1 MPSFRKLLLLMSL
14 LLLHP
19 AFPHH
24 VVFEE
29 IGEMAGALSYVHAIV
44 PVNISGL
51 AHAVNNFK
59 EDVRNLLALYN
70 KNRQPTGLGNDH
82 FFHQRILDLFT
93 LASAD
98 ADAMLTSINGLRDT
112 LPASAA
118 ETHLPH
124 DDHEYRIRRRSA
136 FSIIGGVIGTLM
148 GWFSQRRL
156 NNLRDRMEEVEDQQ
170 HRLLQVQVVQLQ
182 RIEEIETAIKQ
193 LYQAL
198 KNSHSA
204 WISYSSLD
212 YARDQLRAN
221 LQKLIRALQAAHHRR
236 LSIDLLPSD
245 TLKKLFDAA
254 ARKAKSH
261 HHQLLLRHPS
271 DLLQIETSYVHDG
284 HDVHLILHI
293 PMAPSDSLLRLFQ
306 LRPFPLPFSETHM
319 LMPNPEL
326 QILAI
331 SANADR
337 LSVELS
343 AVHLLGC
350 HRVNQVYMCE
360 RSGVL
365 KRFLNDTCLGS
376 LYMQDLQGATTLCEM
391 NIIPIAETV
400 LQLQD
405 NWYLVHSPI
414 ALTSRIDCLNS
425 SASEV
430 FIRRGANRIHVSP
443 SCRLHL
449 TSHVLISNFAV
460 TLDTVIKH
468 YEWELDRISFSEEEQ
483 AHSDEWLTTFEDTSI
498 KATLTQ
504 IRHSLAAEKRSSIW
518 QYIFSLLGLV
528 IFTTLAVILGYIFFT
543 RYYLTLRQRVTQWVL
558 HILPESVRALMPSLA
573 PPEAHA

>member
-1 MPSFRKLLLLMSL
+1 MTFYLRAVLLLALGQL
-14 LLLHP
+14 
-19 AFPHH
+19 ACQHH

-29 IGEMAGALSYVHAIV
+29 IGEMAGALSYIHAVV

-51 AHAVNNFK
+51 SQAVDNFK
-59 EDVRNLLALYN
+59 TDVRSLEALYR
-70 KNRQPTGLGNDH
+70 KTRQHTGLGSDD

-98 ADAMLTSINGLRDT
+98 ADAMTANIRSLRET
-112 LPASAA
+112 LPAANADS
-118 ETHLPH
+118 THLPH
-124 DDHEYRIRRRSA
+124 EDDEYRIKRRSP
-136 FSIIGGVIGTLM
+136 FTIIGGVIGTLM
-148 GWFSQRRL
+148 GWFTQRRL
-156 NNLRDRMEEVEDQQ
+156 NNLRVRLDEVEDQQ
-170 HRLLQVQVVQLQ
+170 HRLLYVQAVQIQ
-182 RIEEIETAIKQ
+182 RIEEIENSLKG
-193 LYQAL
+193 LYEML
-198 KNSHSA
+198 KTSHST

-212 YARDQLRAN
+212 YSRDQLRAN
-221 LQKLIRALQAAHHRR
+221 IQKLIRALQAAHHRR
-236 LSIDLLPSD
+236 LSIDLLPSA

-254 ARKAKSH
+254 ARKARSH

-284 HDVHLILHI
+284 SEVHLILHI
-293 PMAPSDSLLRLFQ
+293 PMAPSDSLMRLFQ
-306 LRPFPLPFSETHM
+306 LRPFPLPFSDTHM
-319 LMPNPEL
+319 LMPNPDN

-337 LSVELS
+337 FSIEMS

-365 KRFLNDTCLGS
+365 NRYLNDTCLGS
-376 LYMQDLQGATTLCEM
+376 LYMQDLEGATTLCEM
-391 NIIPIAETV
+391 AILPIGETV

-405 NWYLVHSPI
+405 NWYLVHSPVS
-414 ALTSRIDCLNS
+414 LTSHIDCLNS

-430 FIRRGANRIHVSP
+430 FVRRGINRIHVSP

-468 YEWELDRISFSEEEQ
+468 YEWELERISFSEEEQ
-483 AHSDEWLTTFEDTSI
+483 AHTDEWLAAFEDTSI
-498 KATLTQ
+498 RATLGQ
-504 IRHSLAAEKRSSIW
+504 IRHSLSVEKRSVIW
-518 QYIFSLLGLV
+518 KYIFSLLGLV
-528 IFTTLAVILGYIFFT
+528 IFTTLSVILGYFVLT
-543 RYYLTLRQRVTQWVL
+543 RYYLTLRHRVTQWVL
-558 HILPESVRALMPSLA
+558 SLLPESIRAMMTPPP
-573 PPEAHA
+573 PPEAAA

>member
-1 MPSFRKLLLLMSL
+1 
-14 LLLHP
+14 
-19 AFPHH
+19 
-24 VVFEE
+24 
-29 IGEMAGALSYVHAIV
+29 
-44 PVNISGL
+44 
-51 AHAVNNFK
+51 
-59 EDVRNLLALYN
+59 
-70 KNRQPTGLGNDH
+70 
-82 FFHQRILDLFT
+82 
-93 LASAD
+93 
-98 ADAMLTSINGLRDT
+98 
-112 LPASAA
+112 
-118 ETHLPH
+118 
-124 DDHEYRIRRRSA
+124 
-136 FSIIGGVIGTLM
+136 
-148 GWFSQRRL
+148 
-156 NNLRDRMEEVEDQQ
+156 
-170 HRLLQVQVVQLQ
+170 
-182 RIEEIETAIKQ
+182 
-193 LYQAL
+193 L

-254 ARKAKSH
+254 ARKARSH

-319 LMPNPEL
+319 LMPNPER

-376 LYMQDLQGATTLCEM
+376 LYMQDLQGATTMCEM

-528 IFTTLAVILGYIFFT
+528 IFTTLAVIVGYVFFT
-543 RYYLTLRQRVTQWVL
+543 RYYLTLKHRVTQWVL
-558 HILPESVRALMPSLA
+558 HILPESVRALIPSLA
-573 PPEAHA
+573 PPEANA

>member
-1 MPSFRKLLLLMSL
+1 MAAMTSPQKLFFLIAVA
-14 LLLHP
+14 LLHP
-19 AFPHH
+19 TFPHH

-59 EDVRNLLALYN
+59 EDVRTLLALYH
-70 KNRQPTGLGNDH
+70 KNRQPMGLANDE
-82 FFHQRILDLFT
+82 FYHQRILDLFT
-93 LASAD
+93 LASSD
-98 ADAMLTSINGLRDT
+98 ADAMLTSIHGLRDT
-112 LPASAA
+112 LPAAAA

-124 DDHEYRIRRRSA
+124 DDHEYRIRRRSP

-148 GWFSQRRL
+148 GWFTQHRL
-156 NNLRDRMEEVEDQQ
+156 NNLRERMEEVEDQQ
-170 HRLLQVQVVQLQ
+170 HHLLQVQAMQLQ

-198 KNSHSA
+198 KNHHAA
-204 WISYSSLD
+204 WISYSSLG

-221 LQKLIRALQAAHHRR
+221 LQKLIRALQAAHHRC

-245 TLKKLFDAA
+245 TLRKLFEAA
-254 ARKAKSH
+254 TRKARSH

-284 HDVHLILHI
+284 HEVHLILHI
-293 PMAPSDSLLRLFQ
+293 PMAPSDLLLRLFQ
-306 LRPFPLPFSETHM
+306 LRPFPLPFSDTHM
-319 LMPNPEL
+319 LMPNPEH

-360 RSGVL
+360 RSRVL

-376 LYMQDLQGATTLCEM
+376 LYMQDLQGATTMCEM
-391 NIIPIAETV
+391 NIVPIAEMV

-405 NWYLVHSPI
+405 NWYLVHSPV
-414 ALTSRIDCLNS
+414 ALTSCIDCLNS
-425 SASEV
+425 SASEI
-430 FIRRGANRIHVSP
+430 FIRRGTNRIHVSP

-449 TSHVLISNFAV
+449 TSHVLISNF
-460 TLDTVIKH
+460 
-468 YEWELDRISFSEEEQ
+468 R
-483 AHSDEWLTTFEDTSI
+483 
-498 KATLTQ
+498 
-504 IRHSLAAEKRSSIW
+504 
-518 QYIFSLLGLV
+518 
-528 IFTTLAVILGYIFFT
+528 
-543 RYYLTLRQRVTQWVL
+543 
-558 HILPESVRALMPSLA
+558 
-573 PPEAHA
+573 

>member
-1 MPSFRKLLLLMSL
+1 MTSYLKFILLLALCQL
-14 LLLHP
+14 
-19 AFPHH
+19 ACQHH

-29 IGEMAGALSYVHAIV
+29 IGEMAGALSYIHAVV

-51 AHAVNNFK
+51 AHAIDNFK
-59 EDVRNLLALYN
+59 TDVHALEALY
-70 KNRQPTGLGNDH
+70 KKTRQHTGLGADD

-98 ADAMLTSINGLRDT
+98 ADAMTANIRSLRET
-112 LPASAA
+112 LPAANMDS
-118 ETHLPH
+118 THLPH
-124 DDHEYRIRRRSA
+124 ADNEYRIRRRSP
-136 FSIIGGVIGTLM
+136 FTIIGGVIGTLM
-148 GWFSQRRL
+148 GWFTQRRL
-156 NNLRDRMEEVEDQQ
+156 NNLRVRLDEVEDQQ
-170 HRLLQVQVVQLQ
+170 HRLLYVQAVQIQ
-182 RIEEIETAIKQ
+182 RIEEIENSLKG
-193 LYQAL
+193 LYEML
-198 KNSHSA
+198 KTSHST

-212 YARDQLRAN
+212 YSRDQLRAN
-221 LQKLIRALQAAHHRR
+221 IQKLIRALQAAHHRR
-236 LSIDLLPSD
+236 LSIDLLPSA

-254 ARKAKSH
+254 ARKAQAH

-284 HDVHLILHI
+284 TEVHLILHI
-293 PMAPSDSLLRLFQ
+293 PMAPSDSLMRLVQ
-306 LRPFPLPFSETHM
+306 LRPFPLPFSDTHM
-319 LMPNPEL
+319 LMPNPDN

-337 LSVELS
+337 FSIEMS

-365 KRFLNDTCLGS
+365 NRYLNDTCLGS
-376 LYMQDLQGATTLCEM
+376 LYMQDLEGATTLCEM
-391 NIIPIAETV
+391 TILPIRETV

-414 ALTSRIDCLNS
+414 SFTSHVDCLNS

-430 FIRRGANRIHVSP
+430 FIRRGVNRIHVSP

-449 TSHVLISNFAV
+449 HSHVLISNFAV

-483 AHSDEWLTTFEDTSI
+483 AHTDEWLTTFEDTSI
-498 KATLTQ
+498 RATLSQ
-504 IRHSLAAEKRSSIW
+504 IRHSLSVEKRSVIW
-518 QYIFSLLGLV
+518 KYIFSILGLL
-528 IFTTLAVILGYIFFT
+528 IFTTLAVILGYFVLT
-543 RYYLTLRQRVTQWVL
+543 RYYLTLKHRVTQWVL
-558 HILPESVRALMPSLA
+558 HLLPESIRALIPSSS
-573 PPEAHA
+573 PPEAAA